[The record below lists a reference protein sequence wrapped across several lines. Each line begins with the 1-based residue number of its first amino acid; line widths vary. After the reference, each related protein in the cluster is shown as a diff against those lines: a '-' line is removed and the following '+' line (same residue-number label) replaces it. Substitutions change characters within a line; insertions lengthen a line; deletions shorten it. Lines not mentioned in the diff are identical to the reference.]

1 MTRPR
6 IRVPDPGG
14 VRSFWLEEALAA
26 DAGKPCPP
34 LGARIAAD
42 VCIVGGG
49 FAGLWTANE
58 LMEREPGLRVAL
70 LEADICGGGASGRNG
85 GFVSSSWHDIEALAD
100 IYGERE
106 GVRYAVALAS
116 EIDAVGAWCARHGV
130 DAWFHKDGV
139 LAARAGG
146 WQPERSPE
154 ADALLLRHGIERRE
168 LDAEQARSVADSPR
182 FVGGIMGEDTAIVQ
196 PARLARGLRR
206 VALERGVR
214 IYEGT
219 RATRIDAG
227 RPAVVRC
234 ERGAV
239 RAEQVV
245 LTIGAWAAGWPGF
258 RRAFGNIADYMVVTE
273 PIPSLLRDVL
283 GWTSWAG
290 IVDRRELLYYLRR
303 TDDDRIAIGGG
314 STGVLFGGRIG
325 PASTHDRRV
334 AEVAA
339 EGLLWLFPQLEGIR
353 FTHAW
358 GGPIDMTASFTPFFE
373 TREPGN
379 VHAGLGFS
387 GHGLAATKLGGRTLA
402 SLVLG
407 GEDEWSTLPVV
418 GPPVGTAPPEPLR
431 WPLVRAAV
439 WGLEAGDR
447 AESAGRR
454 RSPLQR
460 ALGWGPVAN
469 RNRLGGRGVRLG
481 DPARRAGASVEEPP
495 PRSAPR

>member
-1 MTRPR
+1 
-6 IRVPDPGG
+6 
-14 VRSFWLEEALAA
+14 
-26 DAGKPCPP
+26 
-34 LGARIAAD
+34 
-42 VCIVGGG
+42 
-49 FAGLWTANE
+49 
-58 LMEREPGLRVAL
+58 MEREPGLRVAL

-85 GFVSSSWHDIEALAD
+85 GFVSSSWHDIEALVA
-100 IYGERE
+100 IYGEPE
-106 GVRYAVALAS
+106 GVRYAVALAA
-116 EIDAVGAWCARHGV
+116 EIDAVGTWCRRNGV

-146 WQPERSPE
+146 WQPDRSPDAE
-154 ADALLLRHGIERRE
+154 ALLLRHGVERRH

-206 VALERGVR
+206 AALDRGVR

-219 RATRIDAG
+219 RVTGIDAG
-227 RPAVVRC
+227 RPAVVRA
-234 ERGAV
+234 EHGAV
-239 RAEQVV
+239 RADHVV

-258 RRAFGNIADYMVVTE
+258 RRAFGNIADYVVVTE
-273 PIPSLLRDVL
+273 PIPSLLRDEL
-283 GWTSWAG
+283 GWTSWTG

-314 STGVLFGGRIG
+314 STGVLYGGRIG
-325 PASTHDRRV
+325 SASTHDRRV
-334 AEVAA
+334 SEVAA

-358 GGPIDMTASFTPFFE
+358 GGPIDMTASFTPFFQ
-373 TREPGN
+373 TLGSGN

-387 GHGLAATKLGGRTLA
+387 GHGLAATKLGGKTLA

-407 GEDEWSTLPVV
+407 REDEWSTLPVV

-439 WGLEAGDR
+439 WGLESGDR
-447 AESAGRR
+447 AEAAGRR
-454 RSPLQR
+454 RTMLQR
-460 ALGWGPVAN
+460 ALAWGPVAN
-469 RNRLGGRGVRLG
+469 RNRLRGKGVRLG
-481 DPARRAGASVEEPP
+481 DRARPAGASAAGTR

>member
-6 IRVPDPGG
+6 TRVPDPGG
-14 VRSFWLEEALAA
+14 VRSFWLDEALAA
-26 DAGKPCPP
+26 DAGEPCPP

-116 EIDAVGAWCARHGV
+116 EIDAVGAWCARNGV
-130 DAWFHKDGV
+130 DAWYHKDGV

-154 ADALLLRHGIERRE
+154 AEALLQRHGIERRE
-168 LDAEQARSVADSPR
+168 LDAEQARGVADSPR

-227 RPAVVRC
+227 RPAVVRS

-239 RAEQVV
+239 RADQVV

-273 PIPSLLRDVL
+273 PIPSQLRDDL

-314 STGVLFGGRIG
+314 STGVLFDGRIG

-339 EGLLWLFPQLEGIR
+339 EGLLWLFPQLEGVR

-407 GEDEWSTLPVV
+407 SEDEWSTLPVV
-418 GPPVGTAPPEPLR
+418 GPPVGAAPPEPLR

-481 DPARRAGASVEEPP
+481 DPVRRAGASVDEPP